1 MKKLLITG
9 GNGYLGKSLYE
20 KLKNEYDVT
29 VIVRSEIDL
38 SDAKMTSK
46 FFSKRFF
53 DVVIHC
59 AFSGGSRLKED
70 SEKDYLNN
78 ILMFNNL
85 IANKK
90 SFTKLISF
98 GSGKE
103 LSSDELPYA
112 RSKKAI
118 RKTILETENFFNL
131 RIFGV
136 FDCNEAPTRFIKSC
150 IASIKSQRSI
160 VVHQDRFMDFFYFE
174 DLAKVVKF
182 YAENEKMPK
191 EIDCVYAKKHTLVD
205 IATTINGLSEQS
217 VEIFIEK
224 EELDLSYLGNGKT
237 LENLNLNLM
246 GLSRGI
252 EDTYNTIINT

>member
-1 MKKLLITG
+1 
-9 GNGYLGKSLYE
+9 
-20 KLKNEYDVT
+20 LKNEYDVS
-29 VIVRSEIDL
+29 VVVRSEVDL
-38 SDAKMTSK
+38 SDSKMTSK

-78 ILMFNNL
+78 VLMFDNL

-90 SFTKLISF
+90 SFAKLISF

-118 RKTILETENFFNL
+118 RKTILKTENFFNL

-136 FDCNEAPTRFIKSC
+136 FDCNEASTRFIKSC

-160 VVHQDRFMDFFYFE
+160 VVHQDRFMDFFYSE
-174 DLAKVVKF
+174 DLVKVVKF
-182 YAENEKMPK
+182 YVENENVPK
-191 EIDCVYAKKHTLVD
+191 EIDCVYAQKYTLVD
-205 IATTINGLSEQS
+205 IATAINKLSEQS
-217 VEIFIEK
+217 VEISIEK
-224 EELDLSYLGNGKT
+224 ESLDLSYLGNAEI
-237 LENLNLNLM
+237 LEKLNLNLV